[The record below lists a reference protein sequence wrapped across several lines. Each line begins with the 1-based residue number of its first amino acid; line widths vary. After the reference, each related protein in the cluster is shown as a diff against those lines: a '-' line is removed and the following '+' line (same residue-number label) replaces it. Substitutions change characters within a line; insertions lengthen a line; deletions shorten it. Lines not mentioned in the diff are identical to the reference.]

1 MIGQAVPG
9 TDFEI
14 DGQFQR
20 LLFDTSPLG
29 IAIVGN
35 KGLLEGSNPAFRE
48 IVGLEDAAP
57 DTLSVLGLSHLN
69 DREELDAVLRLLTS
83 GVCDSACITAHRFLR
98 PDGEIRW
105 GRISARGL
113 REHAGILF
121 LMVEDITEQQSAEE
135 ALRNHRDELQ
145 QEIEHR
151 TKELQDSNRELEAFC
166 YSVSHDL
173 RAPLRALDGFAEAV
187 IEDYR
192 DQLDDS
198 GRLYLD
204 RIRAATTRMA
214 TLIDDLLQLSR
225 VGRRQMMKSPVN
237 LTRTAGLMI
246 EELRNGEPDRK
257 VVCTIEED
265 LTGIGD
271 RRLLDVVMQNLL
283 GNAWKFTA
291 KNDDACIEVGR
302 CVGESGHDHFFVR
315 DNGAGFDMVYH
326 DKLFAPF
333 QRLHNSTDFPGAGV
347 GLATV
352 QRIVH
357 RHRGRVWADSEVGAG
372 ATFWFS
378 LPGSESAADGRMP
391 REEGE
396 DAM

>member
-1 MIGQAVPG
+1 MN
-9 TDFEI
+9 FEI

-29 IAIVGN
+29 IAIVGSD
-35 KGLLEGSNPAFRE
+35 GLLEGSNPAFRE
-48 IVGLEDAAP
+48 IVGREDAAP
-57 DTLSVLGLSHLN
+57 ATLSVLELSHLG
-69 DREELDAVLRLLTS
+69 DRKELEAVLKGLTS
-83 GVCDSACITAHRFLR
+83 GICDSARIAEHRFLR

-105 GRISARGL
+105 GRVSARVS
-113 REHAGILF
+113 EDYTGILF
-121 LMVEDITEQQSAEE
+121 LTVEDITEQQSAEE

-145 QEIEHR
+145 QEVEHR

-173 RAPLRALDGFAEAV
+173 RAPLRALDGFAEA
-187 IEDYR
+187 IIDDYH
-192 DQLDDS
+192 DKLDDS

-214 TLIDDLLQLSR
+214 SLIDDLLQLSR
-225 VGRRQMMKSPVN
+225 VGRREMMKGRVN
-237 LTRTAGLMI
+237 LSDMAGLLV

-257 VVCTIEED
+257 VVTTIDED
-265 LTGIGD
+265 LVAIGD
-271 RRLLDVVMQNLL
+271 RRLLGVVMQNLL
-283 GNAWKFTA
+283 GNAWKFTG
-291 KNDDACIEVGR
+291 KNDHARIEVGR
-302 CVGESGHDHFFVR
+302 GVSKGGREQFFVR
-315 DNGAGFDMVYH
+315 DNGAGFDMTYH

-352 QRIVH
+352 QRIIH

-372 ATFWFS
+372 STFSFS
-378 LPGSESAADGRMP
+378 LPSSGSGTDGQVPHEESEDGN
-391 REEGE
+391 
-396 DAM
+396 